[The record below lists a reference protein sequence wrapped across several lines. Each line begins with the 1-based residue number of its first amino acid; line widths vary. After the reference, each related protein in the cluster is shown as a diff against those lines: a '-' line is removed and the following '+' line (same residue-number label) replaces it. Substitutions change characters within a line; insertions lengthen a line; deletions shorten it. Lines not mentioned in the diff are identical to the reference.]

1 MISSPMVDT
10 SVSKTMLGITVK
22 LNGSDYLLWTQ
33 AFRIFIG
40 AQNKLAHLL
49 QLSHADT
56 DPTYVTWLISGSVIF
71 LSIAK
76 DMWDILKVMY
86 ENEKNPSRVFE
97 IYERM
102 VELK

>member
-1 MISSPMVDT
+1 MSEATGSSYTMISSPMVDT

-49 QLSHADT
+49 QLLHADT
-56 DPTYVTWLISGSVIF
+56 DPTYVTWLIGDYS
-71 LSIAK
+71 
-76 DMWDILKVMY
+76 MMT
-86 ENEKNPSRVFE
+86 
-97 IYERM
+97 
-102 VELK
+102 